1 MKLKRTCRTC
11 ANLYPTTY
19 DGGYYDYEE
28 DYYEDIYPSN
38 CEYEDCS
45 EDVDAPTK
53 CEYYQPIN
61 LKWILEEG
69 KNG

>member
-19 DGGYYDYEE
+19 DGGHDEGY
-28 DYYEDIYPSN
+28 YYEDIYPSN

-45 EDVDAPTK
+45 EDVDAPTE
-53 CEYYQPIN
+53 CEYYKPIS
-61 LKWILEEG
+61 LDKILEDE
-69 KNG
+69 